1 MSGRRQYQ
9 VQGPEGRGLNGRRVV
24 ITGIGII
31 APGGIGAADFWDS
44 MINGRSQTSLIESFD
59 TSGFQSKVAAEVR
72 GFEPGAFGIAAQEA
86 AGMDRYLQF
95 ALAGAKMAVED
106 SGLELDKLDRTRCGV
121 TMANAICGTKWMEE
135 EFLRVTDGG
144 KAPIDPALAS
154 PYLYDAS
161 IFNSP
166 SNFIAARYGLQGGA
180 CVLSTGCTAGTDS
193 VAYGFESIRL
203 GELDMVVAGASEAPL
218 TPVALAA
225 FDVIKAL
232 SKHNDEPQAASRPF
246 DATRNGFVLSE
257 GCGVLIPEELEH
269 AKKRGARVY
278 AEVAG
283 FGSTSN
289 AIHMTD
295 LPPDGDALAR
305 SITLAMD
312 DAGVNPGDVDYINSH
327 GSSTEQND
335 VFETS
340 AIKTAL
346 GTHAYKVPVSAIKSM
361 IGHPLAAAN
370 AIELALA
377 SMVVQEGVVPP
388 TINYRN
394 PDPGC
399 DLDYVPNVA
408 RDVKVRTLIKTSSGF
423 SGIHSSLVMK
433 AF

>member
-1 MSGRRQYQ
+1 MS
-9 VQGPEGRGLNGRRVV
+9 LRRVV

-31 APGGIGAADFWDS
+31 APGGIGKEPFWDTVTS
-44 MINGRSQTSLIESFD
+44 GRSQTRLITAFD
-59 TSGFQSKVAAEVR
+59 TSEFISRVGAWVD
-72 GFEPGAFGIAAQEA
+72 GFEPGVFGISAPEA

-95 ALAGAKMAVED
+95 AIAGAKMAVED
-106 SGLELDKLDRTRCGV
+106 SGLDFASIDRNRCGV
-121 TMANAICGTKWMEE
+121 SLANAICGTKWMEE

-144 KAPIDPALAS
+144 RSPIDPALAS

-166 SNFIAARYGLQGGA
+166 ANFISARYGLGGGS

-193 VAYGFESIRL
+193 VAYAFENIRY
-203 GELDMVVAGASEAPL
+203 GDSDVMVAGASEAPM

-232 SKHNDEPQAASRPF
+232 AKHNDEPEAASRPF
-246 DATRNGFVLSE
+246 DRTRNGFVLSE
-257 GCGVLIPEELEH
+257 GCGILILEEYEH
-269 AKKRGARVY
+269 ARRRGAEIY

-289 AIHMTD
+289 AFHMTD

-305 SITLAMD
+305 SIKLAMA
-312 DAGVNPGDVDYINSH
+312 DARVNPEDIDCVNSH

-335 VFETS
+335 VFETN
-340 AIKTAL
+340 AIKSAL
-346 GTHAYKVPVSAIKSM
+346 GAHAYKVPVSAIKSM

-370 AIELALA
+370 SIELALGA
-377 SMVVQEGVVPP
+377 MVINRGVVPP

-394 PDPGC
+394 PDPAC
-399 DLDYVPNVA
+399 DLDYVPNTA
-408 RDVKVRTLIKTSSGF
+408 REVRVRTLIKTSSGF
-423 SGIHSSLVMK
+423 SGIHSSLVLK
-433 AF
+433 AV

>member
-1 MSGRRQYQ
+1 MS
-9 VQGPEGRGLNGRRVV
+9 LRRVV

-31 APGGIGAADFWDS
+31 APGGIGKEPFWDTVTA
-44 MINGRSQTSLIESFD
+44 GRSQTRLITAFD
-59 TSGFQSKVAAEVR
+59 TSEFISRVGAWVD
-72 GFEPGAFGIAAQEA
+72 GFEPGAFGISAPEA

-95 ALAGAKMAVED
+95 AIAGAKMAVED
-106 SGLELDKLDRTRCGV
+106 SGLDFASIDRTRCGV
-121 TMANAICGTKWMEE
+121 SLANAICGTKWMEE

-144 KAPIDPALAS
+144 RSPIDPALAS

-166 SNFIAARYGLQGGA
+166 ANFVSARYGLGGGS

-193 VAYGFESIRL
+193 VAYAFENIRY
-203 GELDMVVAGASEAPL
+203 GDADVMVAGASEAPM

-232 SKHNDEPQAASRPF
+232 AKHNDEPEAASRPF
-246 DATRNGFVLSE
+246 DRTRNGFVLSE
-257 GCGVLIPEELEH
+257 GCGILILEEYEH
-269 AKKRGARVY
+269 ARRRGAEIY

-289 AIHMTD
+289 AFHMTD

-305 SITLAMD
+305 SIKLAMA
-312 DAGVNPGDVDYINSH
+312 DANVNPDDIDCVNSH

-335 VFETS
+335 VFETN
-340 AIKTAL
+340 AIKSAL
-346 GTHAYKVPVSAIKSM
+346 GAHAYKVPVSAIKSM

-370 AIELALA
+370 SIELALGA
-377 SMVVQEGVVPP
+377 MVMKRGVVPP

-394 PDPGC
+394 PDPAC
-399 DLDYVPNVA
+399 DLDYVPNTA
-408 RDVKVRTLIKTSSGF
+408 REVKVRALIKTSSGF
-423 SGIHSSLVMK
+423 SGIHSSLVLK
-433 AF
+433 AV

>member
-1 MSGRRQYQ
+1 M
-9 VQGPEGRGLNGRRVV
+9 NGRRVV
-24 ITGIGII
+24 ITGIGVI
-31 APGGIGAADFWDS
+31 APGGIGASPFWDA
-44 MINGRSQTSLIESFD
+44 MVGGRSQTALIDSFD
-59 TSGFQSKVAAEVR
+59 TADFLSKVAAEVR
-72 GFEPGAFGIAAQEA
+72 GFEPGAFGISADEA

-106 SGLELDKLDRTRCGV
+106 SGIGFGSIDRTRCGV

-135 EFLRVTDGG
+135 EFLRVTDNG
-144 KAPIDPALAS
+144 KAPIDPSLAS

-166 SNFIAARYGLQGGA
+166 SNFIAARYGLMGGA
-180 CVLSTGCTAGTDS
+180 CTLSTGCTAGTDS

-203 GELDMVVAGASEAPL
+203 GELEVVVAGAAEAPI
-218 TPVALAA
+218 TPIALAA

-232 SKHNDEPQAASRPF
+232 SKHNSEPAAASRPF

-257 GCGVLIPEELEH
+257 GCGMVILEEYEH
-269 AKKRGARVY
+269 ARRRGARIY

-289 AIHMTD
+289 AYHMTD

-305 SITLAMD
+305 SITLAME
-312 DAGVNPGDVDYINSH
+312 DAGVNPEDVDYINSH

-335 VFETS
+335 VFETN

-346 GTHAYKVPVSAIKSM
+346 GNQAYKVPVSAIKSM

-370 AIELALA
+370 SIELALA
-377 SMVVQEGVVPP
+377 AMVVEKGVIPP
-388 TINYRN
+388 TINYDN
-394 PDPGC
+394 PDPEC
-399 DLDYVPNVA
+399 DLDYVPNEA
-408 RDVKVRTLIKTSSGF
+408 RDVRVRTLMKTSSGF

-433 AF
+433 AV